1 MKIKQLRELKYSE
14 RKIATKLGI
23 SRTTVTKYLKK
34 NPEEVALWLA
44 STKSRTKKLDRY
56 QKEILDWLRKHPDTS
71 AAIVHDRLE
80 EKYPDLSVA
89 ESTVRAYINDLRKQ
103 NIILAQGLKY
113 KFDMLNIATIFF
125 IINLIVYVLILIT

>member
-1 MKIKQLRELKYSE
+1 MYMKIKQLRELKYSD
-14 RKIATKLGI
+14 RKIATQLGI

-80 EKYPDLSVA
+80 EKYPDLTVA
-89 ESTVRAYINDLRKQ
+89 ESTVRAYINDLR
-103 NIILAQGLKY
+103 
-113 KFDMLNIATIFF
+113 
-125 IINLIVYVLILIT
+125 